1 MRITAV
7 IPEIALPGGVVRLQ
21 MDRLESPLSSKVTVG
36 GVPAERVGASSQ
48 AITIRVPEG
57 AGSGIQV
64 SAGDQEA
71 GADLKVGRVLAN
83 ELHSVGN
90 PVVDS
95 NRNIYAT
102 LSGPRGEQVPFSVF
116 VLGPEGNKKPF
127 LAEIT
132 NPTGMAWGRD
142 GLLYIS
148 SRHTGTTYRS
158 TVDKQ
163 LEKFVDGLGVATGLA
178 FDSHNNLLVGDRS
191 GYIHKVTPERE
202 VSVLCELE
210 PSVSAYHLAIDDED
224 RLYVAGPTL
233 STQDCIYRVSPEGEV
248 EVLFRGLGRPQG
260 MAFDSQGRLQVT
272 ASFRGCKGVFTLD
285 NGQPEWWL
293 AGPMLVGMA
302 FSPGDKQVYLVDR
315 NHLFEVVL

>member
-7 IPEIALPGGVVRLQ
+7 VPEIALPGGIVRLK
-21 MDRLESPLSSKVTVG
+21 MDGLKSPLLSEVTVG
-36 GVPAERVGASSQ
+36 GVSAERVGASSQ

-71 GADLKVGRVLAN
+71 EADLKVGRVLTDG
-83 ELHSVGN
+83 LHSVGN
-90 PVVDS
+90 PVLDS

-102 LSGPRGEQVPFSVF
+102 LSGPRGEKVPFSIF

-127 LAEIT
+127 LAEII

-142 GLLYIS
+142 GFLYIS

-163 LEKFVDGLGVATGLA
+163 LEKFVDGLGVPTGLA
-178 FDSHNNLLVGDRS
+178 FDSRNNLLVGDRS
-191 GYIHKVTPERE
+191 GYIHKVTPDRE

-210 PSVSAYHLAIDDED
+210 PSVSAYHLAIDEED

-248 EVLFRGLGRPQG
+248 EVVCRGLGRPQG
-260 MAFDSQGRLQVT
+260 LAFDAGGRLQVT
-272 ASFRGCKGVFTLD
+272 ASFRGRKGVFALE

-302 FSPGDKQVYLVDR
+302 FSPTGRQLYLVDR
-315 NHLFEVVL
+315 NHLFEVAL